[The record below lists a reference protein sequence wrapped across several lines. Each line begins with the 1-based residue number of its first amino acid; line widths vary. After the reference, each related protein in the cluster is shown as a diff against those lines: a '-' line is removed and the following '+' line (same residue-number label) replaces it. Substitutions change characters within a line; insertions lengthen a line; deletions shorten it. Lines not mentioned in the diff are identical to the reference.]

1 LFDVEGE
8 HRMRRV
14 FRQVRIL
21 VFLAAAATGLSAPVA
36 LAADADHGA
45 DLARRWCAACHVVD
59 GDQKQASTDAPPF
72 AAIAAKSDFTPE
84 KVAFFL
90 LDPHPKMPNFPL
102 SRNEA
107 ADLAAYIGAQ
117 RK

>member
-1 LFDVEGE
+1 LAAANRAVEGE
-8 HRMRRV
+8 HRMRAV
-14 FRQVRIL
+14 FGQIQVL
-21 VFLAAAATGLSAPVA
+21 VVAFGLSGSPA
-36 LAADADHGA
+36 LAADANHGA
-45 DLARRWCAACHVVD
+45 DLAKRWCTACHVVSA
-59 GDQKQASTDAPPF
+59 DQKQANADAPAF

-90 LDPHPKMPNFPL
+90 LYPHPTMPNFPL

-107 ADLAAYIGAQ
+107 ADLAAYIGSL

>member
-1 LFDVEGE
+1 M
-8 HRMRRV
+8 HRV
-14 FRQVRIL
+14 FRQIRSL
-21 VFLAAAATGLSAPVA
+21 VVAPVLAAAFAGLGIPVA

-45 DLARRWCAACHVVD
+45 DLAKRWCAACHVVD
-59 GDQKQASTDAPPF
+59 GDQKQASADAPPF
-72 AAIAAKSDFTPE
+72 ATIAAGSKFTPE
-84 KVAFFL
+84 RLAFFL

-107 ADLAAYIGAQ
+107 ADLAAYIGAL